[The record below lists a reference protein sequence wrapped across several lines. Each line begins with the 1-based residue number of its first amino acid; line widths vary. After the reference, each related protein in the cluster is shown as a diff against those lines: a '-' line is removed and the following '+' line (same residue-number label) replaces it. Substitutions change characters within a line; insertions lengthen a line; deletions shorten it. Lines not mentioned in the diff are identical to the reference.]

1 MVCEQ
6 VVLAGSFYY
15 QALPTF
21 SLYTSGKMSKPAP
34 KKSVLPPARVGLLVI
49 VVGATAYAAL
59 TLLG

>member
-1 MVCEQ
+1 MVYEQ
-6 VVLAGSFYY
+6 VLLAGSFYY

-49 VVGATAYAAL
+49 VVGMAAYAAL